1 MREEERLPCVLRAS
15 QLPVTFL
22 HITLFKIT
30 LFLIWETWAQR
41 CEIIFLR
48 SENYLNDRTG
58 ISRYFHFLD
67 EIESQKSLI
76 FGLEYVAWVDAGCD
90 SQPVHP
96 RLSYSKSRSSLHCL
110 GKR

>member
-1 MREEERLPCVLRAS
+1 MNRGQETADLAEEGSMIEVEQSLKGLWSVREEERLLCVLRAS
-15 QLPVTFL
+15 QLPATFL

-48 SENYLNDRTG
+48 SENYLNVRTG

-67 EIESQKSLI
+67 EIEPQKSLI
-76 FGLEYVAWVDAGCD
+76 FGLE
-90 SQPVHP
+90 
-96 RLSYSKSRSSLHCL
+96 
-110 GKR
+110 